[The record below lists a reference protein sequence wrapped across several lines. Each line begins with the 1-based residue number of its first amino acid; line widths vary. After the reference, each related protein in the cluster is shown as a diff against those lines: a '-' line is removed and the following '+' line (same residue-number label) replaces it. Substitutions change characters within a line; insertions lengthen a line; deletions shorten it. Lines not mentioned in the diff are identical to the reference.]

1 MVNKEEF
8 YGVGFNTLVRMGFYQ
23 HTESEPKGVNVIY
36 DL

>member
-8 YGVGFNTLVRMGFYQ
+8 YGVFNTLVRMGFYQ